1 MRAAV
6 VLVSGGL
13 DSAVCL
19 KKAVDEGIARLALTF
34 DYGQKAAER
43 EIEAAKKICGLYDVT
58 HRVIKLEWLKKLTST
73 ALVNPDKD
81 VPTVGYMAGV
91 KRLKQAAKM
100 VWVPN
105 RNALFVNIAACF
117 AEALGYDVVVAGF
130 NREEA
135 LFFPDNSIQFIASIN
150 SCLQLSTLRGIV
162 LHSYTAHLTKKEVGN
177 LAKRIGVP
185 LDMLWS
191 CYLGGPNP
199 CGRCQSCVN
208 FEIAVGRIL

>member
-13 DSAVCL
+13 DSVVCL
-19 KKAVDEGIARLALTF
+19 KKAVDEGVARLALTF

-43 EIEAAKKICGLYDVT
+43 EIEAARKVCAHYDVT
-58 HRVIKLEWLKKLTST
+58 HRVIKLDWLAKLTTT
-73 ALVNPDKD
+73 ALVNPAKE
-81 VPTVGYMAGV
+81 VPTVGYMAGT

-105 RNALFVNIAACF
+105 RNAVFVNIAACF
-117 AEALGYDVVVAGF
+117 AEALGYDAVIAGF

-162 LHSYTAHLTKKEVGN
+162 LHSYT
-177 LAKRIGVP
+177 
-185 LDMLWS
+185 
-191 CYLGGPNP
+191 
-199 CGRCQSCVN
+199 
-208 FEIAVGRIL
+208 

>member
-19 KKAVDEGIARLALTF
+19 RKAVDEGVARLALTF
-34 DYGQKAAER
+34 DYGQKCAER
-43 EIEAAKKICGLYDVT
+43 EIAAAKALCEHYDVT
-58 HRVIKLEWLKKLTST
+58 HKTIRLQWLAKLTTT
-73 ALVNPDKD
+73 ALVNPEKE
-81 VPTVGYMAGV
+81 VPTIGYMAST

-117 AEALGYDVVVAGF
+117 AEALGYDSIVAGF

-150 SCLQLSTLRGIV
+150 ACLQLSTLRGV
-162 LHSYTAHLTKKEVGN
+162 TLHSYTAHLTKKEVGIF
-177 LAKRIGVP
+177 AKQIGIP
-185 LDMLWS
+185 LDMLWC
-191 CYLGGPNP
+191 CYLGGEKP

-208 FEIAVGRIL
+208 FEIAVGKIL

>member
-117 AEALGYDVVVAGF
+117 AEALGYDAVVAGF